1 MFGTSIHWTT
11 FFYLLVDTFIVLF
24 AFYQS
29 KRLKRS
35 GLKRYLYLGLLYII
49 YNFTG
54 GFLPFGSFSGPFILQ
69 YIITYTVA
77 ITLCIYLI
85 YYLYKEYDIII
96 LRFQFSIWNISV
108 LVSLSFLVLFL
119 IPYFITQSLF
129 VARLL
134 FTLPIAIVGFYF
146 IWAFIERIKKHPA
159 SNSFASRRNTLSIF
173 SVSSIVLLPILT
185 AIGDYQWLTF
195 SVMNIAFYA
204 VTTIEIERYLYF
216 LENKGKMFE
225 VFALYKANKNKLID
239 SKLIYQSLTRREIEI
254 SLSILSKKSYRKIGN
269 EFFIT
274 ERTVSKHAS
283 NIFKKTGVKNK
294 VEFVKRFTKNKKWT
308 FFP

>member
-85 YYLYKEYDIII
+85 YYLYKEYDIIT
-96 LRFQFSIWNISV
+96 
-108 LVSLSFLVLFL
+108 
-119 IPYFITQSLF
+119 YFITQSLF

-134 FTLPIAIVGFYF
+134 FTLPIAVVGFYF

-159 SNSFASRRNTLSIF
+159 SNSFTSRRNTLSIF

-254 SLSILSKKSYRKIGN
+254 SLSILSKKSYRKIGH
-269 EFFIT
+269 
-274 ERTVSKHAS
+274 S
-283 NIFKKTGVKNK
+283 
-294 VEFVKRFTKNKKWT
+294 
-308 FFP
+308 FPNSSYH